1 MLNLDTGV
9 DFDEVVPSHLV
20 DQKLSSASIPVTDA
34 LCQLDRI
41 CKDSPADLLR
51 KVSGRSDLNN
61 LLVAT
66 LDGTVTLKEVNS
78 VAHGVSEDL
87 DLDVARALKEPLNE
101 DGAITKSRLGL

>member
-20 DQKLSSASIPVTDA
+20 DQKLSSTSIPVTDA

-66 LDGTVTLKEVNS
+66 LDRAITAKERD
-78 VAHGVSEDL
+78 GVSVLISKQL
-87 DLDVARALKEPLNE
+87 DLQVAGLASKLHNE
-101 DGAITKSRLGL
+101 DRGACVNIR